1 MTPLCNLEE
10 VDAHLARLPS
20 SVARL
25 VYLDLL
31 RGQLALLERRAALA
45 ALRDADEPIPD
56 AFSFAILDNELALRA
71 AQVEDAA

>member
-1 MTPLCNLEE
+1 MTPLYNLEE
-10 VDAHLARLPS
+10 VDAQLARLQTRG
-20 SVARL
+20 ARL

-31 RGQLALLERRAALA
+31 RHRLARLERRAALA

-71 AQVEDAA
+71 SQVEDGR